1 MDLNGKHLK
10 DTLDSLN
17 MNLNGRHLK
26 DTLETLQKN
35 HDDWTTLSPS
45 LLWSS
50 LLQLS
55 PIIHSGTWSMVIKK
69 SSLTG
74 LNIRRYLHTANDDA
88 NTTTAYQTTSKL
100 ATALMQYQNENGL
113 ISSHQPKSKSKYFG
127 NNLDFLYDEPSNK
140 ETNKKN
146 NSSANQ
152 VFDDMEAEMK
162 AASHK
167 KQNKTTIVIDDDSE
181 NDEDDDDLEFEELE
195 STSSSSSTRRPAK
208 RKAPTGNSSEDED
221 ADEDSDKDSDE
232 ESDQKVQRSKKRI
245 KLSRKSKKKVKY
257 QESSEDEDEDE
268 DEEDRQLDQDSKK
281 KDSDSDSDFEELPK
295 QRRRRRRKAAP
306 VEISSSD
313 EEDNQDD
320 DQVEGLSKHQRDKAA
335 REKRM
340 KNERRN
346 QSTMR
351 TRMRGQEKYA
361 DNLCVYCGDYIEEK
375 YRDPTNDGDT
385 YCGKYS
391 SEGERASRNG
401 STVVDISMTLSSFKP
416 ISLPSRRFPLF

>member
-1 MDLNGKHLK
+1 M
-10 DTLDSLN
+10 TLPWTTLN
-17 MNLNGRHLK
+17 MFKHLK

-113 ISSHQPKSKSKYFG
+113 ISSHQPKSKSKSKYFG

-162 AASHK
+162 AASNK

-268 DEEDRQLDQDSKK
+268 DEDEEDRQLDQDSKK

-295 QRRRRRRKAAP
+295 QRRRRKAAP

>member
-1 MDLNGKHLK
+1 MQFSGVN
-10 DTLDSLN
+10 TINFTLN
-17 MNLNGRHLK
+17 MFKHLK

-113 ISSHQPKSKSKYFG
+113 ISSHQPKSKSKSKSKYFG

-162 AASHK
+162 AASNK

-181 NDEDDDDLEFEELE
+181 NDQDDDDLEFEELE

-221 ADEDSDKDSDE
+221 ADSDKDSDE
-232 ESDQKVQRSKKRI
+232 DSDKKVQRSKKRI

-295 QRRRRRRKAAP
+295 QRRRRRKAAP

-391 SEGERASRNG
+391 SEGERASSNG

-416 ISLPSRRFPLF
+416 ISLSSRCFLLF